1 MKEVHETLA
10 AAEEA
15 LLRAEAV
22 RLAAFHAVEKAREAV
37 SLKAAGV
44 AAELLLQAAEVAAQA
59 LKAAEVKALEA
70 WETAAARSLERSM
83 AANKV
88 SRGGGG
94 R

>member
-22 RLAAFHAVEKAREAV
+22 RLSAFHAVEKAREAV

-44 AAELLLQAAEVAAQA
+44 AAELLLHAAEVAAA
-59 LKAAEVKALEA
+59 AVKAAEIKALEA
-70 WETAAARSLERSM
+70 WESAATRSM
-83 AANKV
+83 DRSRNE
-88 SRGGGG
+88 RGGK

>member
-22 RLAAFHAVEKAREAV
+22 RLSAFHAVEKAREAV

-44 AAELLLQAAEVAAQA
+44 AAELLLHAAEVAAA
-59 LKAAEVKALEA
+59 VKAAKIKALEA
-70 WETAAARSLERSM
+70 WESAATRSM
-83 AANKV
+83 DRSRNE
-88 SRGGGG
+88 RGGK